1 MKSVLNKTDGG
12 RKEILKEKDRRQSS
26 LHKYSKH
33 LLCAQTVLGRA
44 NKRVTGLSYYPSG
57 RRPVYPGDK
66 RQKGRVL
73 QATHPED

>member
-1 MKSVLNKTDGG
+1 M
-12 RKEILKEKDRRQSS
+12 
-26 LHKYSKH
+26 
-33 LLCAQTVLGRA
+33 LGRA

-73 QATHPED
+73 QATHPEDWTVAVERAWQREQRSRGRREEVLPGTPRSYN